1 MDFSKAFDNVKHD
14 ILCDKLKRWPGI
26 NPNIINWYISF
37 LENRKQR
44 VVINGHSCEWKK
56 VNKGT
61 IQGSVSGPYLF
72 NIFLNDLNMDD
83 CRNTSLSKYADDS
96 NILVT
101 VNKNDSCEYASKS
114 VDHFMQWTIDNGMS
128 SNKSKCKE
136 LVFSKKNDEFDYQPI
151 FDVKQTDHLTV
162 LGVTL
167 QANCKFTKH
176 VSNKL
181 AQANKCLHVLR
192 TLRQEK
198 CSQKEMDLLFD
209 AIVLP
214 KISYGL
220 SVIGS
225 SSPDLNS
232 LQQFLDRCYKRNFTS
247 KHYNI
252 YELLEKSDMNIF
264 KAMNFSSDHPLKDLQ
279 PRQKPDFYSLR
290 NPGCIKPLVNTE
302 RFKNSFINRIIF
314 KYNL

>member
-1 MDFSKAFDNVKHD
+1 
-14 ILCDKLKRWPGI
+14 
-26 NPNIINWYISF
+26 
-37 LENRKQR
+37 
-44 VVINGHSCEWKK
+44 
-56 VNKGT
+56 
-61 IQGSVSGPYLF
+61 
-72 NIFLNDLNMDD
+72 
-83 CRNTSLSKYADDS
+83 
-96 NILVT
+96 
-101 VNKNDSCEYASKS
+101 
-114 VDHFMQWTIDNGMS
+114 MS

-136 LVFSKKNDEFDYQPI
+136 LVFTKKNDDSDYQPI
-151 FDVKQTDHLTV
+151 LDVKQTDHLTV

-192 TLRQEK
+192 TLRQEN
-198 CSQKEMDLLFD
+198 CSQKEIDLLFD

-214 KISYGL
+214 KVSYGL
-220 SVIGS
+220 SVIGC

-232 LQQFLDRCYKRNFTS
+232 LQQFLDRCYKRKFTS

-252 YELLEKSDMNIF
+252 YDLLEKSDMNIF
-264 KAMNFSSDHPLKDLQ
+264 KAMHLSKDHPLKDLQ
-279 PRQKPDFYSLR
+279 PKQKASHYNLR
-290 NPGCIKPLVNTE
+290 NSGSIKPIVNTE